1 MKRKKKFFLAALST
15 AAIMLGVGASVNSI
29 SSNASYVG
37 NEVQTVNREI
47 TRKNAHMATSGIY
60 YDTLKELQDQIEA
73 GNLPSW
79 HNQYI
84 GDGYYQLFYR
94 KMCPNGL
101 TEAFKKY
108 NENQIKYYM
117 SMYRTDYND
126 FRELL
131 ENLKVPAYALKQNQA
146 VSVYF
151 DGQFLYL
158 ITATKY
164 VAKDTFNLQS
174 VTINGI
180 TYNQQAIESDDPHLG
195 GDGLFELT
203 SYYLNVGPYDLQLN
217 CSVIGQ
223 FHDCTYSGERCY
235 VGVPLMQEY
244 HIEGFTYNLDP
255 IQNGV
260 DPSRT
265 DIELGTTYKIVAE
278 EDRIF
283 TFSEAPTYGKSMMK
297 IISHAVV
304 DIKDVECQSY
314 YQLNNNSFN
323 HYVWFNTDLPMD
335 HVYRVDVSYDLDSD
349 ENKLYEFLFKN
360 GPKNVT
366 KTLTDEEVSGGFLN
380 LSTFAGIEEGSFKN
394 NRPGATEYKY
404 QIHLNYNSNGWNL
417 FSNPCDEGSY
427 TNVHNFKMLRLAYTV
442 DGEEISGDAVMDEID
457 GKTLNIFS
465 RDAITNSESSIW
477 KFKET
482 TYETSDKIEDGINNI
497 GQTLKDNKK
506 PILIVLGTVTG
517 IIVLYGL
524 IKLFT
529 LIGKLFKK

>member
-1 MKRKKKFFLAALST
+1 MKRKNKFFLATLSS
-15 AAIMLGVGASVNSI
+15 AAILLGVGASVFHASS
-29 SSNASYVG
+29 SSNIPEAQ
-37 NEVQTVNREI
+37 VQVINREI
-47 TRKNAHMATSGIY
+47 TRKNAHLATSGIY
-60 YDTLKELQDQIEA
+60 YDTLNELQEYIDA
-73 GNLPSW
+73 GTLPSW
-79 HNQYI
+79 HSHYI
-84 GDGYYQLFYR
+84 ADGYYQLFYR
-94 KMCPNGL
+94 KMCSNGL
-101 TEAFKKY
+101 TNSFKNY
-108 NENQIKYYM
+108 TEDQIKSYM
-117 SMYRTDYND
+117 AMYRTVYSD
-126 FRELL
+126 FKELL
-131 ENLKVPAYALKQNQA
+131 ENLKVPVYALKQNQA
-146 VSVYF
+146 VSIYF

-174 VTINGI
+174 VTINGV
-180 TYNQQAIESDDPHLG
+180 TYNQKEIVSSDPHLNG
-195 GDGLFELT
+195 NGLFELT
-203 SYYLNVGPYDLQLN
+203 TYYLNAGPYDLQLN
-217 CSVIGQ
+217 CSVIGE
-223 FHDCTYSGERCY
+223 FHDCKDSGKREY
-235 VGVPLMQEY
+235 VGVPLMNSY

-278 EDRIF
+278 EDRTF
-283 TFSEAPTYGKSMMK
+283 SFSEAPTYGKSMMK

-366 KTLTDEEVSGGFLN
+366 KTLTDEQVSGGFLN

-404 QIHLNYNSNGWNL
+404 QLHLNYNSNGWNL

-427 TNVHNFKMLRLAYTV
+427 TNVHNFKMLRLAYTI

-465 RDAITNSESSIW
+465 RDTITNSESSIW

-482 TYETSDKIEDGINNI
+482 TYETGDKIEDGINNI

-529 LIGKLFKK
+529 LIGKFFKK